1 MKIEKFIKDKTNK
14 YKVIIDSDEYK
25 LYDDTII
32 KYHLLTKKDINKK
45 ELDEVLS
52 YNEELTSYYE
62 SIKYINRKMRCEK
75 EIREYLKK
83 KDISKDIINKTI
95 KLLYD
100 NKFLND
106 ELYLKAYI
114 NDKINLSHEGPIK
127 IKKELIN
134 LGYDEESINDQL
146 NTISSDIWNDRI
158 DSIISKR
165 INTNKKDSAYM
176 LKNKIIIYLVN
187 LGYYKEDVLSILNRY
202 DIIDKE
208 IYEKEKEKAYNQL
221 SKKYSGYEL
230 DKRVKMKLYQ
240 KGFKGSG
247 NYEE

>member
-14 YKVIIDSDEYK
+14 YKVIIDDQEYK
-25 LYDDTII
+25 LYDDVII
-32 KYHLLTKKDINKK
+32 NYHLLTKKEISKK

-52 YNEELTSYYE
+52 KNEELTSYYE

-75 EIREYLKK
+75 EVREYLKK
-83 KDISKDIINKTI
+83 KDISKDVINKTI

-106 ELYLKAYI
+106 ELYLKAFI
-114 NDKINLSHEGPIK
+114 NDKINLSHEGPIR

-134 LGYDEESINDQL
+134 LGYKEEDIDPLIN
-146 NTISSDIWNDRI
+146 NISSDIWNDRI
-158 DSIISKR
+158 DNIVSKK
-165 INTNKKDSAYM
+165 IDLNKKDSAYV

-187 LGYYKEDVLSILNRY
+187 LGYYKEDVLSILSRY

-208 IYEKEKEKAYNQL
+208 IYEKERKKIINQL

-247 NYEE
+247 SYEE

>member
-14 YKVIIDSDEYK
+14 YKVIIDDDEYK
-25 LYDDTII
+25 LYDDIII
-32 KYHLLTKKDINKK
+32 KYHLLTKKDITKK

-52 YNEELTSYYE
+52 SNDELTSYYE

-83 KDISKDIINKTI
+83 KDIPNNIINKTI

-100 NKFLND
+100 NNFLNE

-114 NDKINLSHEGPIK
+114 NDRINLSHEGPII
-127 IKKELIN
+127 IKEELMN
-134 LGYDEESINDQL
+134 LGYKGEDIDNQL

-158 DSIISKR
+158 DTIISKR
-165 INTNKKDSAYM
+165 ISTNKKDSSYV
-176 LKNKIIIYLVN
+176 LKNKIILYLVN
-187 LGYYKEDVLSILNRY
+187 LGYNKEDILSILNRY

-208 IYEKEKEKAYNQL
+208 IYEKEKVKIYNQL